1 MRQHIRVNTGKF
13 AFAQV
18 MEPIHQQQFARC
30 VRRYNGEYKVKHFSC
45 WEQFLCMAFGQLT
58 FRESL
63 RDIEVC
69 LRSRQDQLY
78 HTGIRSRISHS
89 TLADANESRDWR
101 IYADLAQGLI
111 RKARRLYQ
119 DDPIGVELEETVYA
133 LDSTTIDLCLK
144 LFPWAHFRK
153 TKAAIKLHTLLDL
166 RGSIPT
172 FISISEGK
180 QADVRILD
188 ELILE
193 PGSYYVMDRGYVDFR
208 RLYSFVRAT
217 AFYVT
222 RSKRGLQFNRLKSLP
237 VDYPVGI
244 RVDQVVRL
252 KNPTSRKQYPD
263 KLRRIRYFDFETQK
277 DLVFLTNNFA
287 LPAIAIA
294 QLYKSRWR
302 VELFFKWIKQN
313 LRIKHFFGTSANA
326 VKTQIWISIC
336 VYTLAAIIRKE
347 LGLNYSLSKIMQIL
361 SVNAFEKEPLY
372 QVLTE
377 TQSQCKIMLYSNQL
391 MLWD

>member
-1 MRQHIRVNTGKF
+1 
-13 AFAQV
+13 
-18 MEPIHQQQFARC
+18 MEPIHRQQFARC
-30 VRRYNGEYKVKHFSC
+30 VQRYNGEYKVKHFSC

-69 LRSRQDQLY
+69 LRSRRDQLY
-78 HTGIRSRISHS
+78 HIGIRSRVSHS

-111 RKARRLYQ
+111 RKARRLYH
-119 DDPIGVELEETVYA
+119 DDPIGVELTETVYA

-144 LFPWAHFRK
+144 LFPWARFRK

-180 QADVRILD
+180 QADVRVLD

-193 PGSYYVMDRGYVDFR
+193 PGSFYIMDRAYVDFR
-208 RLYSFVRAT
+208 RLHAFVRAA
-217 AFYVT
+217 AFFVT

-237 VDYPVGI
+237 VDYPAGI

-252 KNPTSRKQYPD
+252 KNPTSRKAYPD
-263 KLRRIRYFDFETQK
+263 KLRRIRYFDFKTQK
-277 DLVFLTNNFA
+277 DLVFLTNNFD
-287 LPAIAIA
+287 LPAITIA
-294 QLYKSRWR
+294 QLYKSRWG

-326 VKTQIWISIC
+326 VKTQVWISIC
-336 VYTLAAIIRKE
+336 VYTLLAIIRRE
-347 LGLNYSLSKIMQIL
+347 LGVHHSLSRIMQLL
-361 SVNAFEKEPLY
+361 SVNAFEKVPLY

-377 TQSQCKIMLYSNQL
+377 PAHQCQNMLYSNQL